1 MQIKQFSL
9 LVVAAV
15 LAGAIQANAADAG
28 KPDAGKTD
36 VGKTDAGKIRLA
48 HLFDNLGKHVPPV
61 ATRIDCGI
69 ECSLTRKDCEDGV
82 AARGP
87 LWQCVPDRNQRGSW
101 CIVPNPLGS
110 CPPGY

>member
-1 MQIKQFSL
+1 L
-9 LVVAAV
+9 H
-15 LAGAIQANAADAG
+15 ANAA
-28 KPDAGKTD
+28 DAGKTD
-36 VGKTDAGKIRLA
+36 VGKTDAGKTDAGTTAGNSRLA
-48 HLFDNLGKHVPPV
+48 QRFDNLRKHVPPV

-69 ECSLTRKDCEDGV
+69 ECSLTRKDCQDGV

>member
-1 MQIKQFSL
+1 MQIKQFSI

-15 LAGAIQANAADAG
+15 LAGAIHANAADAG
-28 KPDAGKTD
+28 K
-36 VGKTDAGKIRLA
+36 TDAGKIDAGKTRLA
-48 HLFDNLGKHVPPV
+48 HLFDNLRKHVPPV

-82 AARGP
+82 QARGP

-101 CIVPNPLGS
+101 CIVPNPLGT